1 VRVGDRG
8 DLPPKLLAK
17 LRSICL
23 RLPEA
28 REEPA
33 WVGIRWVI
41 RKRNFAHV
49 LEIDRGWP
57 PAYARAAASD
67 GPLIVVTFRT
77 SDAMYTT
84 FADAG
89 QRFFQA
95 EWGTRWGTHVVGM
108 RLDGRVNWEEVELL
122 LVESYRLLAP
132 KRLASENAGLIGSGS
147 PPRAGPAK
155 RARTR
160 ATRGGSPKSTREA
173 RRSASS
179 RRSRTGRRAS

>member
-1 VRVGDRG
+1 MRGSAPSRVRVRGGDV
-8 DLPPKLLAK
+8 PPKMLAK

-33 WVGIRWVI
+33 WVGVRWVI

-67 GPLIVVTFRT
+67 GPLVVLTFRT
-77 SDAMYTT
+77 SDAMYAS

-95 EWGTRWGTHVVGM
+95 EWGTRWATHVVGM

-132 KRLASENAGLIGSGS
+132 KRLAESAGLIGSGS
-147 PPRAGPAK
+147 PPRARPAK
-155 RARTR
+155 RARRR
-160 ATRGGSPKSTREA
+160 ATRDGSPKSTRGA

-179 RRSRTGRRAS
+179 RRS